1 MICMIGMKDEVK
13 TGPLFSTHHVIS
25 TYPTPDPKIP

>member
-1 MICMIGMKDEVK
+1 MIGMKAEVN

-25 TYPTPDPKIP
+25 T